1 MTPHSTTQ
9 EKPMTHPNVQKN
21 PLFEVGQTVITPTAL
36 DALQQAGISMASL
49 LCRHQSGDWGDL
61 NAEDKA
67 QNNEALLLG
76 SRLYSSYQI
85 TKTTKI
91 WVITESDR
99 SGTLLL
105 LPEDY

>member
-1 MTPHSTTQ
+1 MNNQ
-9 EKPMTHPNVQKN
+9 NVQKN
-21 PLFEVGQTVITPTAL
+21 PLFDLGQTVLTPAAIE
-36 DALQQAGISMASL
+36 ALQQSGISVASL

-61 NAEDKA
+61 DAEDIA
-67 QNNEALLLG
+67 ENNEALRLG
-76 SRLYSSYQI
+76 SRLFSSYQI
-85 TKTTKI
+85 TETTKI

>member
-1 MTPHSTTQ
+1 MTNPIA
-9 EKPMTHPNVQKN
+9 QKN

-36 DALQQAGISMASL
+36 EALQQSGISIASL

-61 NAEDKA
+61 DAEDIA
-67 QNNEALLLG
+67 RNNEALRLG
-76 SRLYSSYQI
+76 SRLFSSYPI
-85 TKTTKI
+85 TETTKI
-91 WVITESDR
+91 WVVTESDR